1 MVCHENRTI
10 LMKHHSLF
18 VIFEK
23 AATFEI
29 VIGGSL
35 RVNCVITVVLR
46 PLLTEFIFTFQH
58 I

>member
-1 MVCHENRTI
+1 
-10 LMKHHSLF
+10 MKHHSLF